1 MKTRVY
7 YGQYSLKHWINL
19 MRKRNIVLPEY
30 QRSFVWEE
38 DDIKRLIKSF
48 NDGQFVQPITI
59 AQSLSKEGEV
69 INIILDGQ
77 QRLTSILLYDLGR
90 FPKKE
95 NFQEVISLEENNTNV
110 SNNKKKKRT
119 RIEWRFEKL
128 LSEYKDEEYKE
139 FKIEPEGNDK
149 DVFLNNHFLG
159 FSYIVPECN
168 ECNEINSYY
177 STLFRKINYYGEVL
191 TPLECRNSLY
201 YMDSEIKNYFEGKI
215 NDDTN
220 VLHNI
225 KTPGNNTNIDI
236 IRYLSNLSLYSVLE
250 KDKKEDEFKFNTDE
264 KFYTD
269 YVFHILGQETEY
281 YDFKE
286 FNFKT
291 TLEEGWKASY
301 KRIYEFIEQ
310 YLINEFRNDLA
321 NTSWYEID
329 FWLSGLIYCNLF
341 KGKVVTS
348 KDDKELFDD
357 IKAEIERTKEL
368 RTLFGKF
375 EEINFYEPLE
385 QIYAKEEFKI
395 LKEIYDKELN
405 NHVSC
410 VFDLLSRRDDFK
422 KELSKLNDKIKE
434 ESRSVLQKRID
445 IEKTIKGAN
454 ELIEEI
460 GNNKQKSIQNL
471 SEILPYISKFQELNQ
486 SYQKSK
492 EIIGKLKKEQKEKE
506 RNLTNEITDLNSKIN
521 MHIFSIA
528 KREYKKTSTYEY
540 VVKKSIEIYSKYVQ
554 E

>member
-19 MRKRNIVLPEY
+19 MLKGNIVLPEY
-30 QRSFVWEE
+30 QRSFVWEK
-38 DDIKRLIKSF
+38 DDIQRLIKSF

-59 AQSLSKEGEV
+59 AQSLNKENEV

-77 QRLTSILLYDLGR
+77 QRLTSILLYDLGL
-90 FPKKE
+90 FPIKA

-119 RIEWRFEKL
+119 RIEWRFEKVL
-128 LSEYKDEEYKE
+128 QKEKDKKDYEE
-139 FKIEPEGNDK
+139 FKIELEDK
-149 DVFLNNHFLG
+149 DDFLDNHFLG

-168 ECNEINSYY
+168 DCSEINSYY

-201 YMDSEIKNYFEGKI
+201 YMVSEIKNYFEGKI

-225 KTPGNNTNIDI
+225 QTPGNNTNIDI

-269 YVFHILGQETEY
+269 YVFYILRQETEY

-286 FNFKT
+286 FNFET
-291 TLEEGWKASY
+291 TLKNNWNNSY
-301 KRIYEFIEQ
+301 ERICDFIKNNSE
-310 YLINEFRNDLA
+310 YYNLE

-329 FWLSGLIYCNLF
+329 FLLSGLIYCNLF
-341 KGKVVTS
+341 KGKIETP
-348 KDDKELFDD
+348 KDGKNLFDD
-357 IKAEIERTKEL
+357 IKAEIERNKGL
-368 RTLFGKF
+368 RTAIDKF
-375 EEINFYEPLE
+375 EEIDLREPLE
-385 QIYAKEEFKI
+385 QIYKKEEFKI
-395 LKEIYDKELN
+395 LEEIKEKEFENPKSKIVELFSQRDKCKDELIG
-405 NHVSC
+405 
-410 VFDLLSRRDDFK
+410 
-422 KELSKLNDKIKE
+422 LNYKIKE
-434 ESRSVLQKRID
+434 ESNSVLQKRSE

-454 ELIEEI
+454 ELIKEI
-460 GNNKQKSIQNL
+460 SNNKQKSIQNL
-471 SEILPYISKFQELNQ
+471 SEILPYISEFQKLNQ

-492 EIIGKLKKEQKEKE
+492 ETIDKLKEEQKYKKI
-506 RNLTNEITDLNSKIN
+506 NLTNEIIGLNSKIN

-540 VVKKSIEIYSKYVQ
+540 VVKKSIEIYSRYVQ

>member
-1 MKTRVY
+1 METRVY

-19 MRKRNIVLPEY
+19 MLKGNIVLPEY
-30 QRSFVWEE
+30 QRSFVWEK
-38 DDIKRLIKSF
+38 DDIERLIKSF

-77 QRLTSILLYDLGR
+77 QRLTSILLYDLGL
-90 FPKKE
+90 FPIKA

-119 RIEWRFEKL
+119 RIEWRFEKVL
-128 LSEYKDEEYKE
+128 QEEKDEKDYES
-139 FKIEPEGNDK
+139 FKIEPKDK

-159 FSYIVPECN
+159 FSYIVPECD

-201 YMDSEIKNYFEGKI
+201 YMNSEIKNYFEGKI
-215 NDDTN
+215 IDDTN

-225 KTPGNNTNIDI
+225 QTPGNNTNIDI

-269 YVFHILGQETEY
+269 YVFYILGQETEY

-286 FNFKT
+286 FDFKT
-291 TLEEGWKASY
+291 TLKEEWKASY

-341 KGKVVTS
+341 KREVVTP
-348 KDDKELFDD
+348 KDDKKLFDD
-357 IKAEIERTKEL
+357 IKAEIERNKGL
-368 RTLFGKF
+368 RTLIGKF
-375 EEINFYEPLE
+375 EEINFHEPLE

-405 NHVSC
+405 NPASYI
-410 VFDLLSRRDDFK
+410 FNFSSKRDCLK
-422 KELSKLNDKIKE
+422 KELFELNYKIKE
-434 ESRSVLQKRID
+434 ESRSVLQKIEEID
-445 IEKTIKGAN
+445 
-454 ELIEEI
+454 ELIEKFS
-460 GNNKQKSIQNL
+460 NNKQKSIQT
-471 SEILPYISKFQELNQ
+471 YISEFRKLNQ

-492 EIIGKLKKEQKEKE
+492 ETIDKLKEEQKE
-506 RNLTNEITDLNSKIN
+506 RNLTNEITYLNSQIN

-528 KREYKKTSTYEY
+528 TREYKKTSTSEY
-540 VVKKSIEIYSKYVQ
+540 VIKKSIEIYGRYVQ

>member
-1 MKTRVY
+1 M
-7 YGQYSLKHWINL
+7 
-19 MRKRNIVLPEY
+19 
-30 QRSFVWEE
+30 
-38 DDIKRLIKSF
+38 
-48 NDGQFVQPITI
+48 
-59 AQSLSKEGEV
+59 
-69 INIILDGQ
+69 
-77 QRLTSILLYDLGR
+77 
-90 FPKKE
+90 
-95 NFQEVISLEENNTNV
+95 
-110 SNNKKKKRT
+110 
-119 RIEWRFEKL
+119 
-128 LSEYKDEEYKE
+128 
-139 FKIEPEGNDK
+139 
-149 DVFLNNHFLG
+149 
-159 FSYIVPECN
+159 
-168 ECNEINSYY
+168 
-177 STLFRKINYYGEVL
+177 
-191 TPLECRNSLY
+191 
-201 YMDSEIKNYFEGKI
+201 
-215 NDDTN
+215 
-220 VLHNI
+220 
-225 KTPGNNTNIDI
+225 DI

-375 EEINFYEPLE
+375 EEINFHEPLE